1 MFGAEALTFPFQNI
15 EIGEKD
21 TGMDKRRANQIM
33 AKSAGLY
40 RLNLEDQKILFLYGV
55 ASEVRKQLNSEG
67 NRLMD
72 IKSYEVAFH
81 RYNFLHLTGVKAN
94 NSGVDSAI
102 HFYEKCLANR
112 LQFRKIRNQQ

>member
-1 MFGAEALTFPFQNI
+1 MFGAAALTFPFQNI

-21 TGMDKRRANQIM
+21 AGMDKRRAIQIM
-33 AKSAGLY
+33 AESAGLY
-40 RLNLEDQKILFLYGV
+40 HLNLEDQKILFLYGA

-67 NRLMD
+67 NRLMA

-94 NSGVDSAI
+94 NIGDAEI
-102 HFYEKCLANR
+102 PYFQE
-112 LQFRKIRNQQ
+112 NQSSILRHAR